1 MVYKIELCKM
11 SHEWTQ
17 IYAKFIKQKRKLTMD
32 GDGGTQTRE
41 NTYFFIRFN
50 LRISVVVH

>member
-32 GDGGTQTRE
+32 GRGGTQTRE